1 MRLFVLVAAGAVAV
15 ALTQAGCETSR
26 PLKQSQWKPVPNP
39 ERLAGFRPEEI
50 KEASALHAIK
60 CAKCH
65 QFYNPA
71 DYEAAEWRS
80 WMQKMSKKARLTL
93 GQKELLSRYLDTFR
107 N

>member
-1 MRLFVLVAAGAVAV
+1 MRLLVLVTLAAVGL

-39 ERLAGFRPEEI
+39 GRLAGFRAEEI
-50 KEASALHAIK
+50 KEANDLHAIK

-71 DYEAAEWRS
+71 DYEEAEWRA
-80 WMQKMSKKARLTL
+80 WMRKMGNKARLTPS
-93 GQKELLSRYLDTFR
+93 QQELLSRYLDTFR